1 MYTLY
6 CLVFFILSTLTCAQ
20 NLIRID
26 APKPNDVIKSKEV
39 FDIKYSVIGSQT
51 LSPPVNSYYPSSLSA
66 SFSWS
71 ERANQSNS
79 HSFNVAS
86 SLKTN
91 GYPGGSQNV
100 QHSESWKVPG
110 CHFFSRYPPA
120 SFDFSLTFTPV
131 YADAQATGTPQD
143 TIIIPVSVTVDN
155 STFPKC

>member
-6 CLVFFILSTLTCAQ
+6 YYLVFFILSTYAQ

-26 APKPNDVIKSKEV
+26 APKPNDVIKSKET
-39 FDIKYSVIGSQT
+39 FDIKYTVIGSQT
-51 LSPPVNSYYPSSLSA
+51 FYYPSSLSA
-66 SFSWS
+66 SFSWT

-79 HSFNVAS
+79 HSFSVAS

-91 GYPGGSQNV
+91 SYPGGSQDVHHN
-100 QHSESWKVPG
+100 ESWKVPG

-131 YADAQATGTPQD
+131 YADTTGTPQD
-143 TIIIPVSVTVDN
+143 TIMIPVSVTVDN